1 MDAIL
6 ESTESKMDKAIDN
19 LGDSLNT
26 LRAGRANAHV
36 LDKISIDYYGAQTAL
51 NQVATIA
58 VPEPRMITIQPYDV
72 STIKLI
78 EKAILQSD
86 LGFNPSNDGKIIRL
100 VVPQL
105 TEERRKELVK
115 VTKKYGEECKVAMR
129 NIRRKADQKLKAA
142 QKDGDMSE
150 DELHDAQ
157 DDIQKMLNNKIKEVD
172 AALKQKESEIL
183 AV

>member
-6 ESTESKMDKAIDN
+6 ESAESKMDKAIDN